1 MEMKKESKLLRT
13 AKHLTSAREFTVFVL
28 VLLAIVIMTATNPF
42 FLKTANLQSVLLGLA
57 ADGILAV
64 AITFA
69 CIAGVFD
76 FSIGAVMGFSGM
88 LLAVFSQ
95 TGMNIWLCAILT
107 LVVCAGIGLINGFL
121 IGKIRLNALIASL
134 AMQKVIHGIV
144 YVISSGLPVKVLTT
158 PAFKNLSQYKFLGL
172 QMFIWI
178 YFLIAIVAEILLRHT
193 TTLRKLF
200 YTGSN
205 EKAAILSGINTI
217 KVKVSVYVTTASL
230 AAVTGILYATR
241 FGTATCDAGIGTEMT
256 VLSAAVIGGASIK
269 GGEGSILGTFLGII
283 LMNLLSNAL
292 VIYKLDVF
300 WQTLCEGLILLV
312 AIIIDY
318 LIHVNREKRCLKST
332 H

>member
-28 VLLAIVIMTATNPF
+28 VLLAIVIMAATNPF

-230 AAVTGILYATR
+230 ASVTGILYATR

-318 LIHVNREKRCLKST
+318 LIHVNREKRRLKST

>member
-57 ADGILAV
+57 ADGILVV

-76 FSIGAVMGFSGM
+76 FSM

-269 GGEGSILGTFLGII
+269 GGESAEQCAGHLQALCV
-283 LMNLLSNAL
+283 LANAL
-292 VIYKLDVF
+292 
-300 WQTLCEGLILLV
+300 
-312 AIIIDY
+312 
-318 LIHVNREKRCLKST
+318 
-332 H
+332 

>member
-217 KVKVSVYVTTASL
+217 KVKVCGRVS
-230 AAVTGILYATR
+230 
-241 FGTATCDAGIGTEMT
+241 F
-256 VLSAAVIGGASIK
+256 
-269 GGEGSILGTFLGII
+269 FP
-283 LMNLLSNAL
+283 
-292 VIYKLDVF
+292 
-300 WQTLCEGLILLV
+300 
-312 AIIIDY
+312 
-318 LIHVNREKRCLKST
+318 
-332 H
+332 